1 MLGIESSNNQPKVD
15 TYQDRIY
22 IRDVGNM
29 VAYNTT
35 EENEAIK
42 NVEKQHNETETK
54 QKEEKKP
61 QRKKK
66 NQILLSEEEL
76 KQLELKKLDKF

>member
-1 MLGIESSNNQPKVD
+1 MHGIEANNNQTKID

-22 IRDVGNM
+22 IRDVGNI

-35 EENEAIK
+35 EENEAMK
-42 NVEKQHNETETK
+42 NVERQHNEIETK

-76 KQLELKKLDKF
+76 KSMKEQ

>member
-1 MLGIESSNNQPKVD
+1 
-15 TYQDRIY
+15 
-22 IRDVGNM
+22 M

-35 EENEAIK
+35 EENEAMK
-42 NVEKQHNETETK
+42 NVGKQHNETETK

-66 NQILLSEEEL
+66 NQILLSED
-76 KQLELKKLDKF
+76 ELKKMKEQ

>member
-1 MLGIESSNNQPKVD
+1 MLGIEANNNQQKVD

-35 EENEAIK
+35 EENEAMK
-42 NVEKQHNETETK
+42 NVERQHTEIETK

-76 KQLELKKLDKF
+76 KQLENEKSSGN

>member
-1 MLGIESSNNQPKVD
+1 
-15 TYQDRIY
+15 
-22 IRDVGNM
+22 M

-35 EENEAIK
+35 EENEAMK
-42 NVEKQHNETETK
+42 NVEKQHNEIETK

-76 KQLELKKLDKF
+76 KQLENEKSSGN

>member
-1 MLGIESSNNQPKVD
+1 MLGIEANNNQQRID

-35 EENEAIK
+35 EENEAR
-42 NVEKQHNETETK
+42 NVGKQHNEIETK
-54 QKEEKKP
+54 PKEEKKP

>member
-1 MLGIESSNNQPKVD
+1 MLGIEANNNQQKVD

-35 EENEAIK
+35 EENEAMK
-42 NVEKQHNETETK
+42 NNVEKQETIK
-54 QKEEKKP
+54 IQEENKPKK
-61 QRKKK
+61 KKK
-66 NQILLSEEEL
+66 NQILLSKEEI
-76 KQLELKKLDKF
+76 

>member
-1 MLGIESSNNQPKVD
+1 MLGIEANNNQQKID

-35 EENEAIK
+35 EENEAK
-42 NVEKQHNETETK
+42 NVERQHNEIETK

-76 KQLELKKLDKF
+76 KQLEMEKQGGN

>member
-1 MLGIESSNNQPKVD
+1 M
-15 TYQDRIY
+15 
-22 IRDVGNM
+22 
-29 VAYNTT
+29 
-35 EENEAIK
+35 K
-42 NVEKQHNETETK
+42 NAEKQHNEIETI

-76 KQLELKKLDKF
+76 KQLEMGKTDKN

>member
-1 MLGIESSNNQPKVD
+1 MLGIEANNNQLKTD

-35 EENEAIK
+35 EENEAMK
-42 NVEKQHNETETK
+42 NVERQHTEIETK

-76 KQLELKKLDKF
+76 KQLENEKSSGN

>member
-1 MLGIESSNNQPKVD
+1 MLGIEANKNQQKVD

-35 EENEAIK
+35 EENEAMK
-42 NVEKQHNETETK
+42 NAEKQHNEIETI

-76 KQLELKKLDKF
+76 KQLEMEKQGGN